1 MEYMKATIPS
11 VIEVDITSVKIKF
24 SLRHDYAEDEK
35 PLPKFMRNERCEI
48 EILADGTVVGWDGPD
63 RTLHIKV
70 VDEGY
75 YELIGTACGG
85 SYTNVIENAYVPSF
99 IPNEW
104 GDYLSLDIKGG
115 KVKNWTTFFNTVNL
129 EKYFK
134 DEVFNRI

>member
-1 MEYMKATIPS
+1 MEYMKATIPTT
-11 VIEVDITSVKIKF
+11 IEADITSVRIHF
-24 SLRHDYAEDEK
+24 ILRHDYAEDEK
-35 PLPKFMRNERCEI
+35 PLPKFMCDEGCEM

-75 YELIGTACGG
+75 YELIGTWCEG
-85 SYTNVIENAYVPSF
+85 SYRYVIENAYVPSF

-115 KVKNWTTFFNTVNL
+115 KVKNWTTFFNTANL
-129 EKYFK
+129 EKYFA
-134 DEVFNRI
+134 EQ